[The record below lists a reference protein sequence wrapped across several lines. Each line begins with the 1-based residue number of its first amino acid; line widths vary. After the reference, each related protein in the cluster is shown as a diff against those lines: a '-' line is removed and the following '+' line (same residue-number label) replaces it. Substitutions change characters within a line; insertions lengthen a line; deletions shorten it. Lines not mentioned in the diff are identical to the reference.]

1 MASVEYE
8 VFFNKVIPYNMPVS
22 GCPSLTSRRKLIL
35 PTIEPKQFS
44 GEIKQWL
51 AFWSQFSRIHDD
63 VDMPDE
69 DKFQYLI

>member
-44 GEIKQWL
+44 GEIKQ
-51 AFWSQFSRIHDD
+51 
-63 VDMPDE
+63 
-69 DKFQYLI
+69 